1 MFKYNLADK
10 RTKRCEITIT
20 GYKSSVFSPQSTSK
34 ADTKAAFV
42 GTKNKVL
49 RELKVYLKEHNVPK
63 STLSNIMD
71 AVNST
76 SECYKYSKENSVSA
90 DVKAFNELTGI
101 FYNIRITYN
110 LSRLPKVAPRD
121 RVNKKG
127 ENIYEKRLCQRYG
140 ANLLLSR
147 YKEAKNVISFYK
159 LSNVIT
165 NPAMQAIRDSVECR
179 VKSPMFASD
188 KIVLSVRFEMSFK
201 LTEDIEIMIYLKP
214 LDRHCNMGDNE
225 IELRFDVV
233 GVRYKDIHIKELKD
247 ITEAPTEEIVEEAEK
262 HAKIFE
268 KVYKIARSMQ

>member
-20 GYKSSVFSPQSTSK
+20 GYKSSVFNPQATSK

-49 RELKVYLKEHNVPK
+49 RELKVFLKEQNVPK
-63 STLSNIMD
+63 STLSSIMD

-76 SECYKYSKENSVSA
+76 SECYKYSKEDSVSA
-90 DVKAFNELTGI
+90 DIKAFNEFTGI

-127 ENIYEKRLCQRYG
+127 ENIYEKRLCQKYG
-140 ANLLLSR
+140 TSLLLSR
-147 YKEAKNVISFYK
+147 YKEAKNTISFYK
-159 LSNVIT
+159 LSNIIT
-165 NPAMQAIRDSVECR
+165 KPAIQAIKDSVECR
-179 VKSPMFASD
+179 IKTLMFGD
-188 KIVLSVRFEMSFK
+188 DRLVLNVRTKISFK
-201 LTEDIEIMIYLKP
+201 LTEDIEIMIHLKP
-214 LDRHCNMGDNE
+214 LDRHCNMRGNE

-233 GVRYKDIHIKELKD
+233 GVRYKDVHISY
-247 ITEAPTEEIVEEAEK
+247 V
-262 HAKIFE
+262 
-268 KVYKIARSMQ
+268 